1 MCMFIYI
8 IILYFWFLF
17 DCVIRFCFDFFG
29 YSGEELIIFF
39 FIVVYGVLMV
49 GFVEI
54 FLYEI

>member
-1 MCMFIYI
+1 MFIYI

-29 YSGEELIIFF
+29 YGGEELIIFF